1 MSLVDDLRK
10 IRADL
15 DRIIRENRYV
25 GMTNEEAVLDVL
37 TAAGDWCTVG
47 EIETALFDGGR
58 DIVAGTIRKA
68 LNTHPGRI
76 ESKRVRTGSQGGAKV
91 WRIRECAPR

>member
-15 DRIIRENRYV
+15 DRVIRENRYV
-25 GMTNEEAVLDVL
+25 QMTNEQAVLDVL
-37 TAAGDWCTVG
+37 KSAGDWCTVD

-58 DIVAGTIRKA
+58 DIVTGTIRNV
-68 LNTHPGRI
+68 LNSHPGRI
-76 ESKRVRTGSQGGAKV
+76 ESKRVKTGLQGGAKV
-91 WRIRECAPR
+91 YRIRE